1 MTMVRGLFLV
11 LSLLPA
17 VAFGQAEPLLMEGKQ
32 TLHQRVL
39 IRDRIAGAD
48 APGETPAAEAYAPLS
63 PLFVYAREGDWI
75 EVGRDERGQGLSWIP
90 AASAVDWRQNIVLT
104 FEDTERVDQVLF
116 FNDLDSLYEVVE
128 AENPGE
134 AAAGLR
140 GEAESAQAAGRPD
153 QKIVALGPSETV
165 DLRRNLYVM
174 PILEAEAAMF
184 ETGAVVNLLK
194 VAVARASAP
203 EAGAAPSP
211 AERRDFR
218 AGIVFVVDTTTSMQ
232 RYIDA
237 TQAALE
243 AIFRTIAQS
252 SAGHAVS
259 FGLVG
264 FRDHPDAE
272 QPGSYST
279 QTFAPL
285 SPTFDAGGFLTAIR
299 GMEEAPASNRNFR
312 EDSYAGIL
320 SAIESLDWAPFDA
333 RYIVLV
339 TDAGPREIDDPL
351 SQTRLSA
358 HGLATL
364 ARERLGAAIAVLH
377 LQTPAGASD
386 HATAEAAY
394 RALSLGSNR
403 EPLYFPVENGDPALY
418 QAAAQRLATLIVDQ
432 VAAFREDGSPES
444 PVAGA
449 DAMAGAVRSAGR
461 TMELAYLGR
470 IEGTRAPDV
479 FEAYV
484 ADRDFARPGL
494 KPVSIRLLLTKAQ
507 LSDLEEALGLI
518 VDRAQASVLQP
529 NEFFE
534 QVLGAAADMSRRPE
548 QVARRGDTTIADAAT
563 ITEYLD
569 GLPYVSRI
577 MNITEDD
584 WLRMSVAEQQTV
596 VNELYDKLERY
607 RRYNE
612 ATDQW
617 VDYLGSG
624 GSDALVYPMLLDD
637 LP

>member
-1 MTMVRGLFLV
+1 MTMGRWLFLAFW
-11 LSLLPA
+11 LLPA
-17 VAFGQAEPLLMEGKQ
+17 VAFGQAEPLRMEGKQ

-39 IRDRIAGAD
+39 IRDRVAGAD
-48 APGETPAAEAYAPLS
+48 APGGAQGAETLAPLS

-75 EVGRDERGQGLSWIP
+75 EVGRDEQGQGLSWIP
-90 AASAVDWRQNIVLT
+90 AESAIDWRQNIVLT
-104 FEDTERVDQVLF
+104 FEDTERVGRVLF
-116 FNDLDSLYEVVE
+116 FDDLDTLYDVVE

-140 GEAESAQAAGRPD
+140 SEAEAAEAAGRPD
-153 QKIVALGPSETV
+153 ERIVALGPRETV

-174 PILEAEAAMF
+174 PIVDAEAAMF
-184 ETGAVVNLLK
+184 ESGAVVNLLK
-194 VAVARASAP
+194 VAVARADAESARP
-203 EAGAAPSP
+203 APSP
-211 AERRDFR
+211 AARRDFR
-218 AGIVFVVDTTTSMQ
+218 AGVVFVVDTTTSMQ

-237 TQAALE
+237 TRDALE
-243 AIFRTIAQS
+243 AIFGTIARS
-252 SAGHAVS
+252 SAGDAVS

-272 QPGSYST
+272 PPGSYST
-279 QTFAPL
+279 RTFVPL
-285 SPTFDAGGFLTAIR
+285 GPTFDATGFLTAIR

-320 SAIESLDWAPFDA
+320 SAIESFDWAPFDA

-358 HGLATL
+358 RGLATL
-364 ARERLGAAIAVLH
+364 AQERLGAAIAVLH
-377 LQTPAGASD
+377 LKTPAGASD
-386 HATAEAAY
+386 HASAEAAY
-394 RALSLGSNR
+394 RELALGPNR
-403 EPLYFPVENGDPALY
+403 EPLYFPVEDGDPALY
-418 QAAAQRLATLIVDQ
+418 QMVAQQLATLIVEQ
-432 VAAFREDGSPES
+432 VAAFRGGGSAEPR
-444 PVAGA
+444 AGD
-449 DAMAGAVRSAGR
+449 DAMAGALRSAGR
-461 TMELAYLGR
+461 AMELAYLGR
-470 IEGTRAPDV
+470 VEGTRAPDV

-494 KPVSIRLLLTKAQ
+494 KPMSIRLLLTKAQ

-518 VDRAQASVLQP
+518 VDRAEASVLKP
-529 NEFFE
+529 DEFFE
-534 QVLGAAADMSRRPE
+534 QVLGAAADMSRSPE
-548 QVARRGDTTIADAAT
+548 RVARRGDTTIADAAT
-563 ITEYLD
+563 ITEYLE

-624 GSDALVYPMLLDD
+624 GSDALVYPMRLDD